1 MTDLALN
8 PPPHLAA
15 RARWATL
22 LVFFLNG
29 LSYATWALLIPSVRD
44 ALNLSP
50 GLLGLALLSIPVGS
64 LISMP
69 LTGGLVARWG
79 SRAVT
84 LAGAVLLGLALPL
97 PVLAPGFGWLLA
109 ALGLFGFAN
118 GMMDVAMNAQGVAV
132 ERTLGR
138 PVLSG
143 MHAAF
148 SFGGLIGAGVGSLLI
163 GAGLAALPQA
173 LGVAALVLLGSV
185 LAAGVMLP
193 TASDHAEKDADEGAA
208 GATPSSLGPLLLL
221 LGGLCFLGMLG
232 EGAVADWS
240 ALYLRDDLGA
250 GAGLAGLA
258 FTAFSLTMTLSRVFG
273 DTLRARLGDARM
285 VPLGA
290 LLGGAGLLLA
300 VLAAWPWLAAVG
312 FAAFGLG
319 IANVVPVL
327 YGAGGRAAGGRGI
340 ARVATVG
347 YLGFMAGP
355 PLIGALAQLSSLRLS
370 LAVVAV
376 LTAVIAL
383 VAPRV
388 LRRLG

>member
-8 PPPHLAA
+8 PPRHLAA

-44 ALNLSP
+44 ALRLSP

-84 LAGAVLLGLALPL
+84 LAGATLLSLALPL

-109 ALGLFGFAN
+109 ALGVFGFAN

-132 ERTLGR
+132 ERALAR

-143 MHAAF
+143 LHAAF
-148 SFGGLIGAGVGSLLI
+148 SFGGLVGAGAGSLLI
-163 GAGLAALPQA
+163 GAGLLPLPQV
-173 LGVAALVLLGSV
+173 LGVAALVLLGSG
-185 LAAGVMLP
+185 LAATVLLP
-193 TASDHAEKDADEGAA
+193 TAHDHADQAADEAA
-208 GATPSSLGPLLLL
+208 PAAPSSLGPLLLL
-221 LGGLCFLGMLG
+221 LGGLCFLSMLG

-258 FTAFSLTMTLSRVFG
+258 FTAFSLTMALSRVFG
-273 DTLRARLGDARM
+273 DLLRARLGDARM

-290 LLGGAGLLLA
+290 LLGGVGLLLA
-300 VLAAWPWLAAVG
+300 TLTAWPWLAAVG

-340 ARVATVG
+340 AQVATVG
-347 YLGFMAGP
+347 YLGFMVGP
-355 PLIGALAQLSSLRLS
+355 PLIGALAQVSNLRLS

-376 LTAVIAL
+376 LTALIAV